1 MMTETLEK
9 TYTIEE
15 YFALEDRSEEK
26 REYHNGKITTLSG
39 GTTDHS
45 KIAVKIITA
54 LSILLDDQ
62 PLEVYNSDI
71 KIQIPA
77 YNKFVYSD
85 VAVVSGSPEY
95 YQGRRD
101 TITNPLLVVEILS
114 PSTQRHDRTDKFMM
128 YRTLPSLK
136 EYVLVEQEQPRITT
150 FYRNE
155 AQHWEDTDVE
165 ELTNSIALRSVDGA
179 LALSNV
185 YKGIDFDA

>member
-1 MMTETLEK
+1 MTETIEK
-9 TYTIEE
+9 TYTVDE
-15 YFALEDRSEEK
+15 YFALDERSEEK
-26 REYHNGKITTLSG
+26 LEYHNGKIITLSG

-54 LSILLDDQ
+54 LSNLLDDQ
-62 PLEVYNSDI
+62 PFEVYNSDV

-77 YNKFVYSD
+77 YHKFVYSD

-95 YQGRRD
+95 YRGRRD
-101 TITNPLLVVEILS
+101 MILNPLLVVEILS

-128 YRTLPSLK
+128 YRTLPSPR
-136 EYVLVEQEQPRITT
+136 EYVLVEQDQARITT

-165 ELTNSIALRSVDGA
+165 RLSESVRLRSVGGE
-179 LALSNV
+179 LALSSI
-185 YKGIDFDA
+185 YKSIDFGD